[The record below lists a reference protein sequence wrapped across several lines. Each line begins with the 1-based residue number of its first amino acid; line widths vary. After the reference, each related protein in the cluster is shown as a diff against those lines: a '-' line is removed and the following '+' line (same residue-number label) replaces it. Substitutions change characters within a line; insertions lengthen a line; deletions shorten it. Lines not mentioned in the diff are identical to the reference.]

1 MRATLQAAGE
11 GPAREPALSPSQQ
24 AMRAL
29 NRVGDS
35 DLREIVN
42 LVQSICGVESA
53 AISILE
59 EDVYHLL
66 ITAGVEPL
74 TCDADES
81 LCTHTMD
88 RHDLVVVQNPRSDE
102 RFASSPYV
110 DGRLRDIRFYAS
122 APIYGPD
129 HTMVGR
135 LCLFDSEPRSLSPL
149 QERTLTTLA
158 GSITKVIELRLL
170 QEEEPMTPPAP
181 TTDAAV
187 RVAAQISHDMRIPL
201 SALTTS
207 LEMLHESIPSDAAAE
222 DDVQPR
228 LLATARRATDRISHM
243 VEGLLQLND
252 AGRDLVLGEV
262 DLTSLVR
269 QVASDLGA
277 QLREAEAELQVG
289 QLPVVRADADQLY
302 SVLLNLL
309 TNSVKFTRPGVPPV
323 IRVESRRGDGAWRI
337 SVVDNGCGIPANRRA
352 DVFSMFSRL
361 NTAVEGHGI
370 GLATVRR
377 IVEMH
382 GGRVGAGVGD
392 GQGAEV
398 WFELPDPVV

>member
-1 MRATLQAAGE
+1 VRATLQAAGE
-11 GPAREPALSPSQQ
+11 GPAREPAPSPSQQ

-29 NRVGDS
+29 NRIGDS
-35 DLREIVN
+35 DLREVVD

-59 EDVYHLL
+59 EDVYHVL
-66 ITAGVEPL
+66 ITAGVDPY

-81 LCTHTMD
+81 LCSHTMD
-88 RHDLVVVQNPRSDE
+88 RHDVVVVQDARGDE
-102 RFASSPYV
+102 RFAGSPYV

-135 LCLFDSEPRSLSPL
+135 LCLFDSKPRSLSPL

-158 GSITKVIELRLL
+158 ASITKVIELRLL
-170 QEEEPMTPPAP
+170 QNEPETEPCATM
-181 TTDAAV
+181 DDAV
-187 RVAAQISHDMRIPL
+187 RVAAQISHDMRVPL

-207 LEMLHESIPSDAAAE
+207 LEMLNESTPSDAAAE

-228 LLATARRATDRISHM
+228 LLATARRAADRISHM
-243 VEGLLQLND
+243 VDGLLQLND
-252 AGRDLVLGEV
+252 AGRDLVWGDV

-277 QLREAEAELQVG
+277 QLREAEAQLRVDE
-289 QLPVVRADADQLY
+289 LPVVRADADQLY
-302 SVLLNLL
+302 SVVLNLL
-309 TNSVKFTRPGVPPV
+309 GNALKFARPGVAPV
-323 IRVESRRGDGAWRI
+323 IRVDSRRADGAWRI
-337 SVVDNGCGIPANRRA
+337 RVVDNGCGIPANRRSE
-352 DVFSMFSRL
+352 VFSMFSRL

-382 GGRVGAGVGD
+382 GGRVGAGEGD
-392 GQGAEV
+392 GGGAEV
-398 WFELPDPVV
+398 WFELPDPVS